1 MKVLTIITAG
11 VLFFFTSACSST
23 TGNGSTLLRIT
34 GVVQASGITSYQYGT
49 HTLTSEEKSYA
60 LKSTNIDLSK
70 YEGETVKISAEKIK
84 GYPVEN
90 GPEFLN
96 VQKIERNK

>member
-1 MKVLTIITAG
+1 MKVLTTITAG
-11 VLFFFTSACSST
+11 VLFFFISTCSNT
-23 TGNGSTLLRIT
+23 TGDGSALLQAT

-49 HTLTSEEKSYA
+49 HTLASEEKSYA

-70 YEGETVKISAEKIK
+70 YEGETVKISAEKIE
-84 GYPVEN
+84 GYPIEN
-90 GPEFLN
+90 GPEYLN